1 MQIYHSFAARGVMSE
16 MAVREILDRI
26 DNLSESDRALLEREL
41 SERLESNWLKEA
53 AAAREE
59 ALRRGLDDDAIDRT
73 VEELRYPRRA
83 GQ

>member
-1 MQIYHSFAARGVMSE
+1 MSE